1 MSGTKPYQPSN
12 EEGSSNGNTGCERV
26 RANAVT
32 PQPDPGPSKPNQ
44 HGDKRKLRG
53 WKLNHAKRDE
63 LRAEGKCLQCEK
75 TGHSQKDCPDLN
87 TMRPHG
93 VVTANVN
100 IACLEC
106 LADA

>member
-87 TMRPHG
+87 TMRPCG

-100 IACLEC
+100 IARLER